1 MGQQTFVSMRSSQKS
16 STMQP
21 IRFKVDLAL
30 LLSVFALLLIGILFV
45 YSSSWNY
52 VLRENASAS
61 FILQRQLVFIVI
73 GIVLSFIASQINY
86 HHFTRWVLL
95 VMLATVVMLVAV
107 FIVGTQAP
115 GVPTRAL
122 FRNSVQPSELA
133 KLVII
138 LYLSVWLNSHR
149 DQLGNFTLGIL
160 PLLSIIGLAG
170 GLIFMQ
176 PDISAAITVVML
188 GGILFFL
195 AGSNFR
201 QVVLALAI
209 VLAVGTLFVLVSSTG
224 QERMSDYLKGLMSL
238 QDASDH
244 VRRSLEAVVR
254 GGVFGVGIG
263 EGSTKYLG
271 LPVPWTDSIFAV
283 IAEET
288 GLIGGVTVIGLF
300 LVIAWRG
307 IRISRNAPDLLGKLI
322 AGGITIWIVLEALI
336 NIGVMVN
343 VFPFAGNALPLV
355 SYGGSSMVTT
365 LIGIGILMNIARYST
380 PGNRSVEENDFHAAI
395 DLRRRDRRRRV
406 PRANRSAS
414 TRE

>member
-1 MGQQTFVSMRSSQKS
+1 MGQQSFVSTQYSRKATGPQSLRLKM
-16 STMQP
+16 
-21 IRFKVDLAL
+21 DLPL

-52 VLRENASAS
+52 VLRENSSAS
-61 FILQRQLVFIVI
+61 YILQRQLVFIGI
-73 GIVLSFIASQINY
+73 GLVCALIASRIDY
-86 HHFTRWVLL
+86 HVYPRWV
-95 VMLATVVMLVAV
+95 VIIMLITLASLIMV
-107 FIVGTQAP
+107 FIVGSQAP

-122 FRNSVQPSELA
+122 FKSSIQPSELA

-138 LYLSVWLNSHR
+138 IYLAVWLNNHH
-149 DQLGNFTLGIL
+149 DQLNNFTLGIL
-160 PLLSIIGLAG
+160 PLLSIIGLTG

-176 PDISAAITVVML
+176 PDISAAITVVFL
-188 GGILFFL
+188 GGVLFFL

-201 QVVLALAI
+201 QVVFALAI

-263 EGSTKYLG
+263 KGSTKYLG

-288 GLIGGVTVIGLF
+288 GLIGGIIVLGLF
-300 LVIAWRG
+300 MVIAWRG
-307 IRISRNAPDLLGKLI
+307 IRISRNAPDLLGKII
-322 AGGITIWIVLEALI
+322 AGGITIWITIEALI

-365 LIGIGILMNIARYST
+365 LTGVGILMNIARFGK
-380 PGNRSVEENDFHAAI
+380 PGSKNIEENGFHAAV
-395 DLRRRDRRRRV
+395 DLRRRDRRRSVSR
-406 PRANRSAS
+406 PHGTAS

>member
-1 MGQQTFVSMRSSQKS
+1 MDF
-16 STMQP
+16 P
-21 IRFKVDLAL
+21 L
-30 LLSVFALLLIGILFV
+30 LISVFALLLIGILFV

-52 VLRENASAS
+52 VLRESAAAS

-73 GIVLSFIASQINY
+73 GLVLSFIAFRIDY
-86 HHFTRWVLL
+86 HFYTRWVVLA
-95 VMLATVVMLVAV
+95 MLATLGLLITV
-107 FIVGTQAP
+107 FIVGAQAP

-122 FRNSVQPSELA
+122 LNNSIQPSELA
-133 KLVII
+133 KLAII
-138 LYLSVWLNSHR
+138 LYLAVWLNSHR
-149 DQLGNFTLGIL
+149 DQLNVFSLGIL
-160 PLLSIIGLAG
+160 PLLFILGLTG

-176 PDISAAITVVML
+176 PDISAAITVVFL
-188 GGILFFL
+188 GGVLFFL

-201 QVVLALAI
+201 HVILALAI
-209 VLAVGTLFVLVSSTG
+209 VLAVGTLFVLISSTG

-254 GGVFGVGIG
+254 GGIFGVGIG
-263 EGSTKYLG
+263 KGSTKYLG

-288 GLIGGVTVIGLF
+288 GLFGGVIVIGLF

-307 IRISRNAPDLLGKLI
+307 IKIALNAPDALGKMI
-322 AGGITIWIVLEALI
+322 AGGITIWIVIEALI

-343 VFPFAGNALPLV
+343 VFPFAGNALPLI

-365 LIGIGILMNIARYST
+365 LIGIGILMNIAGVTLPDNYKK
-380 PGNRSVEENDFHAAI
+380 EENGTHAAV

-406 PRANRSAS
+406 SRTHGTAS
-414 TRE
+414 TR